1 MMLCTNM
8 RGIHITSCASV
19 QSACPPTI
27 LFADTL
33 KKKKKTSEGN
43 GPVGSHI
50 GWVIYYFSH
59 IHLLFFMGPN

>member
-33 KKKKKTSEGN
+33 KKTKKTVKATG
-43 GPVGSHI
+43 
-50 GWVIYYFSH
+50 
-59 IHLLFFMGPN
+59 LLAAILAE